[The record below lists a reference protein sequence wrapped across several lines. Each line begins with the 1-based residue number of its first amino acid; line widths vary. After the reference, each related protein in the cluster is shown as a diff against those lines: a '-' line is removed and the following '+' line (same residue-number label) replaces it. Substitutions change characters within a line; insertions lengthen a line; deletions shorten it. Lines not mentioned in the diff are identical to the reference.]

1 MTKPKHYQPAPR
13 KPAHTQTRYQY
24 AVTELRRHESGQVH
38 YSEGYVAALERIVKR
53 GDD

>member
-1 MTKPKHYQPAPR
+1 MTKPKHYQPALR

-24 AVTELRRHESGQVH
+24 AVTELRRHETGERT
-38 YSEGYVAALERIVKR
+38 YSASYVAALRRIVKR